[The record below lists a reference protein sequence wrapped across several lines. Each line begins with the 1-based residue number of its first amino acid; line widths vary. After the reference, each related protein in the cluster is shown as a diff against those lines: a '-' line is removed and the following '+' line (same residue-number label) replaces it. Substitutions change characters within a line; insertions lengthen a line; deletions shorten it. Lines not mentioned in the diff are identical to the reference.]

1 MNQTETES
9 STNDNKYFSRRI
21 PMLGIPLKVTDEV
34 NFVEEL
40 YDFINNKH
48 PKKTNYHKE
57 IENPEHPEE
66 PSYHK
71 DNIKTLNRLRQDI
84 LGAGKDMIGKNIL
97 YKYMKE
103 LEKLGRSFVTSKD
116 DVFKNVKFKWYIL

>member
-1 MNQTETES
+1 MNQTE
-9 STNDNKYFSRRI
+9 KQFPIYGVLYVPKKI
-21 PMLGIPLKVTDEV
+21 PMLDIPLKVTDEV

-40 YDFINNKH
+40 HDFINN
-48 PKKTNYHKE
+48 
-57 IENPEHPEE
+57 EHSGE

-71 DNIKTLNRLRQDI
+71 SNIKILNRLRQDI

-103 LEKLGRSFVTSKD
+103 LEGLKESVHLE
-116 DVFKNVKFKWYIL
+116 DVFRNVKFKWYIL